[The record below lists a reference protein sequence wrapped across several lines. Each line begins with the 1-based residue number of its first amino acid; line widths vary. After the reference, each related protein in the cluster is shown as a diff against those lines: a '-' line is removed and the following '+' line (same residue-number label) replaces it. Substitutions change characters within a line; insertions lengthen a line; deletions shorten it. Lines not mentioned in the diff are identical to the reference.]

1 MSKTDV
7 ARSELYIGALYS
19 VIESTNR
26 SHPKPLFV
34 HGRHSDAFIYIIEG
48 GCTYTVEGGDRF
60 SVGAGDVLYLAK
72 DAVYRMDVD
81 EGDYHYIFC
90 DFDLICDTER
100 RSTVYT
106 PANTGDVAQLFR
118 RLYRAYNAHTVGTHA
133 ECLSLLYRI
142 YAAVARSVG
151 SAYVGRSSRER
162 VEAVREHIDR
172 NCGGE
177 LSVRA
182 LAEMAGMS
190 EVHLRKLFHSVFG
203 TAPLAYITSARLERA
218 KQLMQYPF
226 LTLEECATQSGFSS
240 LAYFSRVFRES
251 VGMTPTA
258 YRRTVPKKEV

>member
-7 ARSELYIGALYS
+7 ARSELYIGAIYS

-26 SHPKPLFV
+26 SHPKPLFTN
-34 HGRHSDAFIYIIEG
+34 GRHSDAFIYIIEG
-48 GCTYTVEGGDRF
+48 GCTYTMDDGYRF

-72 DAVYRMDVD
+72 HAVYRMDVD
-81 EGDYHYIFC
+81 EGDYHFIFC
-90 DFDLICDTER
+90 DFDFICDEPR
-100 RSTVYT
+100 KSTVYT
-106 PANTGDVAQLFR
+106 PKNTTDVALWFR
-118 RLYRAYNAHTVGTHA
+118 RLYRTYTSHALGSHA

-151 SAYVGRSSRER
+151 SAYVGHSSRER
-162 VEAVREHIDR
+162 VETVREHIDR

-203 TAPLAYITSARLERA
+203 ISPLAYITSARLERA

-226 LTLEECATQSGFSS
+226 LSLEECATQSGFSS
-240 LAYFSRVFRES
+240 LAYFSRVFREA
-251 VGMTPTA
+251 VGMTPSA
-258 YRRTVPKKEV
+258 YRRTLPKKEV

>member
-1 MSKTDV
+1 MNKTDI
-7 ARSELYIGALYS
+7 AGADLYIGALYS

-72 DAVYRMDVD
+72 GAVYRMDVD

-90 DFDLICDTER
+90 DFDFIDGTER
-100 RSTVYT
+100 NSTVYT
-106 PANTGDVAQLFR
+106 PTNTGEVANLFR
-118 RLYRAYNAHTVGTHA
+118 RLYRTYTARAVGAHA
-133 ECLSLLYRI
+133 ECLALLYRI
-142 YAAVARSVG
+142 YTAVVQSVG
-151 SAYVGRSSRER
+151 RAYVGQSSRER
-162 VEAVREHIDR
+162 IEAIREHINR

-190 EVHLRKLFHSVFG
+190 EVHLRKLFHSIYG
-203 TAPLAYITSARLERA
+203 ISPLSYIISTRLERA

-258 YRRTVPKKEV
+258 YRRTIPKKEV